1 MMEINIVAN
10 EICQRE
16 NCQIPTWKQPNYR
29 VDTSLSVHSKKE
41 TSNIIYNNLF
51 DELIHSSSTST
62 QIYTDTSKTEM
73 GIGLAIVH
81 LNETKQFKF
90 NIYNSIYTAEY
101 LALYKGV
108 QLALQIQ
115 DTKIDICSDSLS
127 ALANLQSI
135 ILSEPLAILISN
147 LLSKSSKD
155 IQFVWIPGH
164 CNIKGNEKA
173 DEAARNAIMS
183 PNSEL
188 IAFSSLVDI
197 KRNINKY
204 CVEWWNSKWHN
215 TSENKLREIKHSVE
229 LWPKYTDLN
238 RKNEAGFSNDEF
250 GHIGSFRR
258 QMYIH
263 PEHSNKIPGSILIQY
278 DQTEYRIFFSDD
290 TVTCYLCK
298 QTGHTS
304 NHCKNII
311 ENKAESVHLNNTNDN
326 PVRNDTD
333 HNEQIIQDTVGDST
347 DTDTS
352 VENITKE
359 TNTIT
364 HTTQKATTQEKR
376 PAPSTSN
383 SSSHENT
390 PIPTPNNHTPPPT
403 ETTNIRKNTGSLA
416 TKLKESVKIP
426 QPQHKKP
433 RRSNSIEQ
441 IILKLDEALLPAKT
455 AFENIPNLKIDF
467 NQLKHII
474 ENTLTGQDPSG
485 VLTPFNISS
494 MEMIE
499 ILETVRPKIK
509 NICIKNRLSSLANL
523 LLELTPLSDFNHLTT
538 TQQ

>member
-1 MMEINIVAN
+1 MVDSTVNPPPTASHTQQPNTHKTFAETTANTHFPKRDQAIIFNTIQDVPQIEYIKAFSQLTHPNNIKFASRISNNRFCIYFASKNIV
-10 EICQRE
+10 E
-16 NCQIPTWKQPNYR
+16 QIISKQPYIIINNTEISYR
-29 VDTSLSVHSKKE
+29 RLINPAKRIII
-41 TSNIIYNNLF
+41 SNVQPVIPHDIIAKAINNL
-51 DELIHSSSTST
+51 
-62 QIYTDTSKTEM
+62 
-73 GIGLAIVH
+73 
-81 LNETKQFKF
+81 
-90 NIYNSIYTAEY
+90 SITM
-101 LALYKGV
+101 V
-108 QLALQIQ
+108 
-115 DTKIDICSDSLS
+115 
-127 ALANLQSI
+127 
-135 ILSEPLAILISN
+135 
-147 LLSKSSKD
+147 
-155 IQFVWIPGH
+155 
-164 CNIKGNEKA
+164 
-173 DEAARNAIMS
+173 S
-183 PNSEL
+183 P
-188 IAFSSLVDI
+188 ITFM
-197 KRNINKY
+197 K
-204 CVEWWNSKWHN
+204 
-215 TSENKLREIKHSVE
+215 
-229 LWPKYTDLN
+229 
-238 RKNEAGFSNDEF
+238 AGFSNDEF

-278 DQTEYRIFFSDD
+278 DQTEYRIFFADD

-311 ENKAESVHLNNTNDN
+311 ENKAESEHFNNTNDN
-326 PVRNDTD
+326 QVRNDTD

-347 DTDTS
+347 HTETS
-352 VENITKE
+352 VENIIKE

-364 HTTQKATTQEKR
+364 RSTQKATTQEKR

-390 PIPTPNNHTPPPT
+390 PIPTPNNPTPPPT
-403 ETTNIRKNTGSLA
+403 ETTNIRKNTDSLA

-426 QPQHKKP
+426 QPQQKKP

-494 MEMIE
+494 IEMIE

-509 NICIKNRLSSLANL
+509 SICIKNRLSSLANL
-523 LLELTPLSDFNHLTT
+523 LLELTPLSDFN
-538 TQQ
+538 